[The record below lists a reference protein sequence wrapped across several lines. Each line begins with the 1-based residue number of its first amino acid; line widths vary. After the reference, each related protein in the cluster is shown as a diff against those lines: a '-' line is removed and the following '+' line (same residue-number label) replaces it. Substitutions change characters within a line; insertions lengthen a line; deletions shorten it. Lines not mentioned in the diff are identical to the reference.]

1 MVLKFITV
9 VLLISLC
16 FSCISPSSNNSDKA
30 ETAKDSLTIEQFY
43 PLLPSGGEFISMIH
57 NVGLDYKVDVI
68 NPLKSPYD
76 FMLLRNQALN
86 FGIYLTDL
94 SYLLFF
100 EKQEESILYLY
111 QIQEMAT
118 LLGIQNHFDD
128 IFFNN
133 LIANLSNPDSIK
145 AISIEQS
152 TLFVKKMEALGNSQ
166 MVLLITTG
174 SLIEA
179 MNIAATVI
187 DESRINDEVIS
198 RTIDLA
204 YVFDSFYL
212 QYSKSN
218 SKDNTITHLTS
229 DIQELRNIFTSMAIM
244 QSSKAIRREGKLVLT
259 SELHHDVNKFNVNKM
274 KVMVNT
280 IRTKIVNQVY

>member
-1 MVLKFITV
+1 
-9 VLLISLC
+9 
-16 FSCISPSSNNSDKA
+16 
-30 ETAKDSLTIEQFY
+30 
-43 PLLPSGGEFISMIH
+43 
-57 NVGLDYKVDVI
+57 
-68 NPLKSPYD
+68 
-76 FMLLRNQALN
+76 
-86 FGIYLTDL
+86 
-94 SYLLFF
+94 
-100 EKQEESILYLY
+100 
-111 QIQEMAT
+111 MAT

-259 SELHHDVNKFNVNKM
+259 SELHHDVNKYNVNKM
-274 KVMVNT
+274 KVLVNT